1 MKKINTILAAVGA
14 LLMLSVT
21 GANSVEFKAGV
32 SANGMAAYANAK
44 ETLKGDGVGTGGQTG
59 RTTNAEAVLATSFA
73 SIFAEISSDELMGL
87 GIGVSYAPEVA
98 DLNKE
103 TREIN
108 TCLDNTVPTGSAA
121 CGAKTGTS
129 ADSGT
134 TTVDAKI
141 NDMVSVY
148 LTLPVGDSGA
158 YVKAGYIQATMVTE
172 ESLATGSKYEDV
184 DMTGTQIGGGYEG
197 SLGDMAFWRAE
208 GSYQMWEDLRAD
220 GSEANHTAGS
230 DSTKNKIEAEIGSIT
245 GSLSIGMKF

>member
-1 MKKINTILAAVGA
+1 MKKINTILAAVSA
-14 LLMLSVT
+14 LLMLTVT
-21 GANSVEFKAGV
+21 AANSVEFKAGV

-44 ETLKGDGVGTGGQTG
+44 ETLKGSGVKTG
-59 RTTNAEAVLATSFA
+59 RTTNEEAVLAASFA

-98 DLNKE
+98 DLAKE
-103 TREIN
+103 TRVIQNCRNGSN
-108 TCLDNTVPTGSAA
+108 TCVAESTDDVD
-121 CGAKTGTS
+121 TGTQS
-129 ADSGT
+129 
-134 TTVDAKI
+134 VDAKI
-141 NDMVSVY
+141 NDMVSIY

-208 GSYQMWEDLRAD
+208 GSYQMWEDISAG
-220 GSEANHTAGS
+220 GSES
-230 DSTKNKIEAEIGSIT
+230 DGDDTTKNKIEAELGSVI
-245 GSLSIGMKF
+245 GSLSIGMRF